1 MARPHATFGFARC
14 QGEKYSSARRGVSLI
29 EVIIALTVL
38 ALLLAVAV
46 PRLQRARDRA
56 QEALVSSDLERLSF
70 LQEQHLA
77 LGARQYARDLSV
89 LRFTP
94 SVGVDI
100 TVVAADE
107 RGWSAR
113 GTHAKEPE
121 LHCAVFHSDVRSGH
135 PWPAKVAGEIN
146 CGRRQRSSSGG
157 VGDGAMIR

>member
-1 MARPHATFGFARC
+1 MARPQATFGLARC
-14 QGEKYSSARRGVSLI
+14 KDEKHASDRRGVSLI
-29 EVIIALTVL
+29 ELIIVL
-38 ALLLAVAV
+38 SVLSLLAAVAL

-56 QEALVSSDLERLSF
+56 QEALVSSDLERLNF

-77 LGARQYARDLSV
+77 LGARRYERNLSV

-100 TVVAADE
+100 TVVSADE
-107 RGWSAR
+107 QGWSAR

-121 LHCAVFHSDVRSGH
+121 LHCAVFHSDVGSGH
-135 PWPAKVAGEIN
+135 PWPAKVRGEIN
-146 CGRRQRSSSGG
+146 CGRRQRSSNGV